1 MLSCTIIER
10 NGIVGEEANKSDRFT
25 FKLRAIASNVENCGL
40 PFRVRDR
47 LSGAIPILWAKSFN
61 VMPCM
66 RHKSF
71 TVALKLTFISIYF
84 SCKGNELTSNIN

>member
-1 MLSCTIIER
+1 MIECKDAEL
-10 NGIVGEEANKSDRFT
+10 VSWEVENKSDRFT
-25 FKLRAIASNVENCGL
+25 PKLLAIASNVESCGL

-47 LSGAIPILWAKSFN
+47 LSGAIPILWAKSFY

-71 TVALKLTFISIYF
+71 TIALKLTFISIYF